1 MLKDDGS
8 FKNKKFRTFKALVQ
22 DDYKQDSKTY
32 DDIYKKEF
40 YSKLDINND
49 QCIWDLKY
57 LLTDNLKHCKVCG
70 KAFWGEGVYC
80 SRKCFKADSETVQS
94 KIKATMLRR
103 YGVENAQQSKEI
115 QERTKKTNLQRY
127 GVENPH
133 QNHDVIERARQTNL
147 QKYGVDNPFKSQ
159 EIKDKIK
166 KTNLQK
172 YGVENPTLNESIK
185 EKIKE
190 ANRRKFGCNSYK
202 QIHLKHLEDLN
213 RGYWLQNFIDT
224 KVGIHY
230 KEIQEYYGL
239 SIPGIQVYI
248 KKFNLGNYI
257 LHNRSTSQA
266 ENELFTWIPTTDKV
280 QSDRTLIPP
289 LELDIVLP
297 SHKLAIEY
305 NGLYW
310 HSNLFKDEMY
320 HLNKTLRCKELGYQL
335 LQIFETEDLDIWKS
349 IINEKLGFNTKIP
362 ARKCEVQEISNLDA
376 RVFCQQNH
384 LQGATNAKVNLGLY
398 YNSELVEVM
407 TFSKP
412 RFTSKYQ
419 YELLRLCTKK
429 FHSVTGGASKLF
441 KYFLRTYNPKSVVS
455 YANLRYSTG
464 KVYEILGF
472 KLLGRSNPGYF
483 YTDCTNLF
491 SRLKFQKHKLKDL
504 KSYDE
509 SLTECQIMEREG
521 FLKIWDCGNLVYIY
535 I

>member
-80 SRKCFKADSETVQS
+80 SRKCFKADSGTVQS

-115 QERTKKTNLQRY
+115 QERTKKTNLQKY

-133 QNHDVIERARQTNL
+133 QNQSVIEKTRQTNL

-159 EIKDKIK
+159 VVKDKIK

-172 YGVENPTLNESIK
+172 YGVENYQQAHIK
-185 EKIKE
+185 HF
-190 ANRRKFGCNSYK
+190 N
-202 QIHLKHLEDLN
+202 DLN
-213 RGYWLQNFIDT
+213 RDFWLKNFIKDSY
-224 KVGIHY
+224 IQY
-230 KEIQEYYGL
+230 KDIQEYYNL
-239 SIPGIQVYI
+239 SLSGVQLYI
-248 KKFNLGNYI
+248 ERFNLGEYI
-257 LHNRSTSQA
+257 HEFVSLA
-266 ENELFTWIPTTDKV
+266 ETNLFNSIKVKDKTHT
-280 QSDRTLIPP
+280 DRTLIPP

-349 IINEKLGFNTKIP
+349 IINGKLGFNTKIP

-398 YNSELVEVM
+398 YNGELLEVM

-464 KVYEILGF
+464 KVYEVLGF

-483 YTDCTNLF
+483 YTDCTRLE
-491 SRLKFQKHKLKDL
+491 SRMRYQKHKLKHF
-504 KSYDE
+504 KSYSPD
-509 SLTECQIMEREG
+509 LTESQIMEREG